1 MLLFEMLSPLIE
13 LSGYL
18 FMVLAIGAGWISWP
32 VFAAFLLVSLGLGI
46 LLSVSGLL
54 LEEMSFHLY
63 PEGRHLAMLGL
74 MVVLENFG
82 YRQLNTWWRLQGLY
96 RWATQGEGQWG
107 VMKRKGIG

>member
-1 MLLFEMLSPLIE
+1 
-13 LSGYL
+13 
-18 FMVLAIGAGWISWP
+18 
-32 VFAAFLLVSLGLGI
+32 
-46 LLSVSGLL
+46 
-54 LEEMSFHLY
+54 
-63 PEGRHLAMLGL
+63 MLGL